1 MVWASYSE
9 NVFLTT
15 DCYKNPVS
23 FVDKLYSFIHITH
36 QLPFVTVLSLPLWT
50 FKAQIFNF
58 CELRGEKRVY
68 CNIFRKRMRGI
79 KDMGYTFIF
88 NKRRHS
94 HRSTKATDPNIFY
107 LFINAFSKTCIRK
120 YCKKFLFLKSKCRFF
135 ASAVPPIIRI
145 FVMTKTWLHIIGIG
159 ENGLNGLDKSSTDL
173 LNRASVVF
181 GSPRQLALAE
191 VKSKGNHGLNH
202 LALMKYS
209 VININWL
216 WYWLPEILFGLV

>member
-1 MVWASYSE
+1 MYFLNYCIGARILCYKFIYRKLFHNFQLLFESE
-9 NVFLTT
+9 RALIKNKLKSIEKHLVFWFVNHSDQIKWFGLPIQKTYFFTT

-36 QLPFVTVLSLPLWT
+36 QLPFVAILSLPLWT
-50 FKAQIFNF
+50 FKTQIFNF

-94 HRSTKATDPNIFY
+94 RRPAKATDPNIFY

-120 YCKKFLFLKSKCRFF
+120 YCKKFLFLKSKMQIFCLGS
-135 ASAVPPIIRI
+135 ASYYKN
-145 FVMTKTWLHIIGIG
+145 FCH
-159 ENGLNGLDKSSTDL
+159 D
-173 LNRASVVF
+173 
-181 GSPRQLALAE
+181 
-191 VKSKGNHGLNH
+191 
-202 LALMKYS
+202 
-209 VININWL
+209 
-216 WYWLPEILFGLV
+216 